1 MDFIINFGRGE
12 FARVKSNR
20 MEKVVVVGLKK
31 DGSKGKVRSIG
42 NNCGRESRIEVLEER
57 SGCEG
62 EFKGFKRF
70 DGGGWKVCERM
81 FGSFRCK
88 SMERKGDF
96 RIMMNKISIKIG
108 ETKERLNLFNGSGKR
123 PVGDGGEFLWVH
135 LETLGRDEKSEI
147 FDMSL
152 GEFTFRSIC
161 KKIGGTKTF
170 EDLFNEERVVLTRFG
185 ENKNIINI
193 SNAGNVEN
201 VMEGILDERLKGS
214 RGIG

>member
-1 MDFIINFGRGE
+1 MDFVINFGGGE
-12 FARVKSNR
+12 FARVKSNG

-31 DGSKGKVRSIG
+31 DGSKGKVGSIS
-42 NNCGRESRIEVLEER
+42 NNCRRESRIEMLEER

-70 DGGGWKVCERM
+70 DGGGWKVCEGM
-81 FGSFRCK
+81 FRSFRCK

-96 RIMMNKISIKIG
+96 GIIG
-108 ETKERLNLFNGSGKR
+108 ETEERLNLFNRSGKR

-147 FDMSL
+147 FDVSL
-152 GEFTFRSIC
+152 GEFTFRSVC
-161 KKIGGTKTF
+161 KKIGRTKTF

-185 ENKNIINI
+185 ENKNIIDI